1 VRRCHPWS
9 QARRLARRRASMLT
23 GPAGISICL
32 CHAQELR
39 LGDGCFS
46 GCRHWKLPACR
57 CSAHEGCSVVLDV
70 RAVLSWPQFLAM
82 LFVLMVPLLASA
94 QVCWWACWRWA
105 RGCRRRARW
114 ARRGCWPGRC
124 SSLACLRSPAGKV
137 GGQLLTGPFSPACNG
152 RYMHAVVRLP
162 AGSKSGATGL
172 DGPFEH

>member
-1 VRRCHPWS
+1 MAADIGSCLRAGVLHMKAALLCS
-9 QARRLARRRASMLT
+9 MCVQVELAA
-23 GPAGISICL
+23 I
-32 CHAQELR
+32 
-39 LGDGCFS
+39 
-46 GCRHWKLPACR
+46 
-57 CSAHEGCSVVLDV
+57 
-70 RAVLSWPQFLAM
+70 FLAM
-82 LFVLMVPLLASA
+82 LFVLTVPLLASA

-105 RGCRRRARW
+105 RGCRQRARW

-124 SSLACLRSPAGKV
+124 SSPACLRSPAGKV